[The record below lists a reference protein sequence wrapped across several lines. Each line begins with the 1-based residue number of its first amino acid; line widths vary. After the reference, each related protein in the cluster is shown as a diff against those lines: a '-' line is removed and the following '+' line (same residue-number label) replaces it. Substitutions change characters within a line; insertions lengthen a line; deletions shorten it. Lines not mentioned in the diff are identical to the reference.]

1 MADRACE
8 VIELPVADAV
18 AGRRGAAEPGGRG
31 SGGETRHGGAPGA
44 ALAAGARTVLGAVAT
59 VSEGALVGL
68 SLFQSPEAARAAAT
82 AAAGGAERRSGQ
94 PPLPE
99 TRRQLAEYVAGERRA
114 FDLPLAPRGTDFERR
129 VWEALLAIPYGETR
143 SYLEIAAA
151 IGRPAACR
159 AVGRANGRNPIAVV
173 IPCHRVIGAD
183 GSLTGYGGGLPL
195 KRFLLDLES
204 ARRGGAPGTP
214 APQLMLW
221 PGDSTLDGALGS

>member
-1 MADRACE
+1 MADLACE
-8 VIELPVADAV
+8 VIELPVAGA
-18 AGRRGAAEPGGRG
+18 AAARLGAAEPGRRG
-31 SGGETRHGGAPGA
+31 SGGEPLHGGAAGAAPGEGGRTVLA
-44 ALAAGARTVLGAVAT
+44 ALASAR
-59 VSEGALVGL
+59 EGALVGL
-68 SLFQSPEAARAAAT
+68 SLFPSPEAARAAA
-82 AAAGGAERRSGQ
+82 AAASAERRAAQ

-99 TRRQLAEYVAGERRA
+99 TRRQLAEYLAGERRA

-173 IPCHRVIGAD
+173 IPCHRVIGSD

-195 KRFLLDLES
+195 KRFLLDLENS
-204 ARRGGAPGTP
+204 GRGAAPGTP
-214 APQLMLW
+214 APQLALW
-221 PGDSTLDGALGS
+221 SGGPTFDGAHRG